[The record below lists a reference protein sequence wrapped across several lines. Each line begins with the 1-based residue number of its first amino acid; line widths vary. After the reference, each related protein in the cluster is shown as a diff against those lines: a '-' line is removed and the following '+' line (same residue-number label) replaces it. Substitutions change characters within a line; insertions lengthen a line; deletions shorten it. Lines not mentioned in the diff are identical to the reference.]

1 MDFFLDTVN
10 KIASFLDTVLINK
23 NFVLILL
30 IFGIGVISVFIVD
43 YLWEKSKVKATSRS
57 QKSQFVRSFILMIL
71 SFLVIIFS
79 YIGVSDF
86 YINSNL
92 ITEID
97 EVVLVEKGMKNIR
110 IGKDGYA
117 SFATDGVK
125 LIGKRGYSVNVYKE
139 KPSFNQAFFDNNR
152 LKGTNVNVNNNV
164 YRDLNDLSKE
174 PTNIRLKYYFYKSGD
189 KTPRIIVVESVE

>member
-1 MDFFLDTVN
+1 MDFFSDTVN

-30 IFGIGVISVFIVD
+30 IFGMGVISVFIVD

-125 LIGKRGYSVNVYKE
+125 LIRKRGYSVNVYKE

-164 YRDLNDLSKE
+164 YRDSNDLSKE
-174 PTNIRLKYYFYKSGD
+174 RTNIRLKYYFYKNGD

>member
-1 MDFFLDTVN
+1 MDFFSDTVN

-30 IFGIGVISVFIVD
+30 IFGMGVISVFIVD

-71 SFLVIIFS
+71 SFLVIVFS

-189 KTPRIIVVESVE
+189 KTPRIIVVESLE

>member
-1 MDFFLDTVN
+1 MDFFSDTVN
-10 KIASFLDTVLINK
+10 KIASFLDTFLINK

-30 IFGIGVISVFIVD
+30 IFGMGVISVFIVD

-117 SFATDGVK
+117 SFVTDGVK
-125 LIGKRGYSVNVYKE
+125 LIGKIGYSVNVYKE

-189 KTPRIIVVESVE
+189 KPPRIIVVESVE